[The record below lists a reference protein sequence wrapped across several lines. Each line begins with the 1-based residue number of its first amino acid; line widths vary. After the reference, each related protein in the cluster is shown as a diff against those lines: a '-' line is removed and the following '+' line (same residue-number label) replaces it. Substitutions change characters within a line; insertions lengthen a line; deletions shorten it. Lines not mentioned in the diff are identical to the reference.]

1 MKRVPDKSWK
11 ESMAY
16 APRFFLSMLFTLL
29 AFAVVSYIATGSIVT
44 ALIQTVICA
53 VLIQIGYFLVMLY
66 LVWRTAKARQTFA
79 DSFLEGHACRVCP
92 PVELPADLLPAE
104 RARRAEAL
112 RRGHYARVALASAHA
127 RSKKKAA
134 PVQP

>member
-1 MKRVPDKSWK
+1 MKRMPESSWK

-66 LVWRTAKARQTFA
+66 LVWRTARARQ
-79 DSFLEGHACRVCP
+79 
-92 PVELPADLLPAE
+92 
-104 RARRAEAL
+104 AEAGSRAPGKDEAEKSQL
-112 RRGHYARVALASAHA
+112 KVPVAINKAGH
-127 RSKKKAA
+127 SKF
-134 PVQP
+134 